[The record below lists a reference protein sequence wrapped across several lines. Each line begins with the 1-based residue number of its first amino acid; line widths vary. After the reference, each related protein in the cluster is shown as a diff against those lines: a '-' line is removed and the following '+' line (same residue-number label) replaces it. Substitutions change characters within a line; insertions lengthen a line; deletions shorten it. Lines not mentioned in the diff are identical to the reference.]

1 MDKITK
7 FLLKLSLKER
17 NFILEILNK
26 ILKIDLDGLDIK
38 KLKWEKNLFRIIKWK
53 IRIIFKMIDWKW
65 KIIDIN
71 YSDKTYK

>member
-17 NFILEILNK
+17 NFILEIMNK
-26 ILKIDLDGLDIK
+26 ILSLDLNWLDIK
-38 KLKWEKNLFRIIKWK
+38 KLQWEDNLFRIRKGK
-53 IRIIFKMIDWKW
+53 IRIVFKIEWKNW

-71 YSDKTYK
+71 YRDTIYK